1 MRAPTPWH
9 VWLISGFA
17 ILWNGFGALD
27 YIMTQT
33 QNADYL
39 AQMSPEQ
46 IALFTGMPV
55 WATAAWAI
63 AIWSSVVGS
72 ILLLLRNRFA
82 VHAFLLAIAGM
93 AISFYHNLVL
103 ENGAEIMGTVGLVMT
118 AFIVAIA
125 IALWAY
131 ARWLRRRGVL
141 A

>member
-9 VWLISGFA
+9 VWLVGA
-17 ILWNGFGALD
+17 LAVLWNGFGALD
-27 YIMTQT
+27 YVMTQT

-39 AQMSPEQ
+39 AQMTPEQ
-46 IALFTGMPV
+46 TALFTGMPI

-63 AIWSSVVGS
+63 AIWSSVAGS
-72 ILLLLRNRFA
+72 VLLLFRNRFA
-82 VHAFLLAIAGM
+82 VQAFLLAIAGM

-103 ENGAEIMGTVGLVMT
+103 ESGADIMGTPGVIMT
-118 AFIVAIA
+118 AIIVAIA

-131 ARWLRRRGVL
+131 ARWLRRHGVI